1 MNKTLTFT
9 AECAYCGKVH
19 SQITIKRGDTYTLHC
34 LGCGKETLFEYG
46 DDLYI
51 KKLPVTGNS
60 VGVNFEKGSKLSKS
74 GEIRDILQDRTL
86 RGSIYSTLR
95 CQTCGEKLK
104 AENSVDNKFLR
115 FYCTNY
121 DCNDNSATILTLE
134 QLVAVLNFNPL
145 V

>member
-1 MNKTLTFT
+1 M
-9 AECAYCGKVH
+9 
-19 SQITIKRGDTYTLHC
+19 
-34 LGCGKETLFEYG
+34 
-46 DDLYI
+46 
-51 KKLPVTGNS
+51 TGNS
-60 VGVNFEKGSKLSKS
+60 VGVSVEKGSKLSKS

-121 DCNDNSATILTLE
+121 DCNDNSATMLGQNTAPTVE
-134 QLVAVLNFNPL
+134 QKWTRKGKVYWFSSGWTEIST
-145 V
+145 